1 MIIHRT
7 FRVYLHYHTIAQ
19 VVAGAFVGIALG
31 CSWYYF
37 VNYQF
42 IKYVPWIIEHPLAKR
57 FLLRDYSPIPRVL
70 HFQYENEYAE
80 AK

>member
-1 MIIHRT
+1 MPHAT
-7 FRVYLHYHTIAQ
+7 FRVYLHYHTMFQ
-19 VVAGAFVGIALG
+19 VVVGAFVGIALG
-31 CSWYYF
+31 ISWYYF

-42 IKYVPWIIEHPLAKR
+42 IKFVPYLIEHPLAKF
-57 FLLRDYSPIPRVL
+57 FLVRDYSSIPRLL